1 VVINRVFTGF
11 APFLNHKKNPS
22 WEVAQ
27 ELARIFAPEAQAIEL
42 PVVFGES
49 FEYLNQKLFRRKTFP
64 DQLWLFGL
72 AADRKDICLE
82 RVALNWIETD
92 YQDEKGQRVVT
103 PQAIDN
109 SCPDAILLKNH
120 PLIDA
125 KDAKE
130 QLERID
136 NTDNRMVR
144 LKVSHSAGTYVCNE
158 LYFRTL
164 KAYPQ
169 YQNRIV
175 FIHLPPESVMSVADQ
190 VELLTQW
197 IKRVS
202 R

>member
-1 VVINRVFTGF
+1 
-11 APFLNHKKNPS
+11 
-22 WEVAQ
+22 
-27 ELARIFAPEAQAIEL
+27 
-42 PVVFGES
+42 
-49 FEYLNQKLFRRKTFP
+49 
-64 DQLWLFGL
+64 LWLFGL

-103 PQAIDN
+103 PQAIDG
-109 SCPDAILLKNH
+109 SYPDAILLKNH

-125 KDAKE
+125 KE
-130 QLERID
+130 QLESPD
-136 NTDNRMVR
+136 NPDNRGPQFLR
-144 LKVSHSAGTYVCNE
+144 LKVSHTAGTYVCND

-175 FIHLPPESVMSVADQ
+175 LIHLPPEAMMSVADQ
-190 VELLTQW
+190 VRLLTQW
-197 IKRVS
+197 IARVS